1 MTFTYRLLGKDS
13 ELAISVEPKN
23 MAKEQ
28 VWMVSEP
35 QKDTVWKNGQV
46 SLGLVTEFRV
56 RKARLTIIK

>member
-28 VWMVSEP
+28 VWLVSEP
-35 QKDTVWKNGQV
+35 QEDTVWKNGQV
-46 SLGLVTEFRV
+46 SSGLVTEFRV
-56 RKARLTIIK
+56 IMFTYIFI